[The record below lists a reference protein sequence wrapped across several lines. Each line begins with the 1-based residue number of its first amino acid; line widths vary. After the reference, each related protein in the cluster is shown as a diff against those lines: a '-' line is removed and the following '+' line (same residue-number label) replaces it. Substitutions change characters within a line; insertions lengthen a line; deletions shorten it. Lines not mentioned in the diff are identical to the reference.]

1 MTANRRSALPA
12 ALAATVAAALAGAAF
27 AAFGFAPGAMT
38 AVIAPFAAVFAG
50 LATWVAV
57 ADVRT
62 FEIPDSANV
71 ALLVTGLAWAAFG
84 ASPSDL
90 PLTPALV
97 FGTATDTPVW
107 AGPFFGAIDGLA
119 RAAIAAGTLL
129 AVRTFYRRA
138 RGIEGLGLG
147 DIKLAGAVAPWLAW
161 PDLPTALFVG
171 VLGALLVAVGVSLA
185 ARRRLDGAAW
195 IPFGA
200 FLAPAAWLV
209 WALRVGGVPIPLL
222 G

>member
-1 MTANRRSALPA
+1 MTATRRSALPA
-12 ALAATVAAALAGAAF
+12 ALAATIAAALAGAAF
-27 AAFGFAPGAMT
+27 AAVGFAPGTTT

-50 LATWVAV
+50 LVAWVAV
-57 ADVRT
+57 VDVRT

-71 ALLVTGLAWAAFG
+71 ALLVTGLAWAALG
-84 ASPSDL
+84 ASPSSL

-97 FGTATDTPVW
+97 FGTAADAPARSWPV
-107 AGPFFGAIDGLA
+107 FGAVDGLA
-119 RAAIAAGTLL
+119 RGAIAAGTLL

-138 RGIEGLGLG
+138 RGIEGLGFG
-147 DIKLAGAVAPWLAW
+147 DIKLAGALAPWLAW
-161 PDLPTALFVG
+161 PDLPTALFVA
-171 VLGALLVAVGVSLA
+171 VIFALLVTVAASLA
-185 ARRRLDGAAW
+185 ERRRIDGGAW

-209 WALRVGGVPIPLL
+209 WALRTAGVPIPLL

>member
-1 MTANRRSALPA
+1 VTVTRRSALPA
-12 ALAATVAAALAGAAF
+12 ALAATVVAALAGAAF
-27 AAFGFAPGAMT
+27 AAVGFGPGTFT
-38 AVIAPFAAVFAG
+38 AVVAAFAAVFAG
-50 LATWVAV
+50 LAAWVAV
-57 ADVRT
+57 ADLRS
-62 FEIPDSANV
+62 FEIPDGANV
-71 ALLVTGLAWAAFG
+71 ALLAAGLAWAAVG
-84 ASPSDL
+84 TSPSSL

-97 FGTATDTPVW
+97 FGTDADTPAW
-107 AGPFFGAIDGLA
+107 AATLFGMIDGLA

-129 AVRTFYRRA
+129 AVRAFYQRA

-161 PDLPTALFVG
+161 PDLPTALFVA
-171 VLGALLVAVGVSLA
+171 VLGALIVTIGASLV

-209 WALRVGGVPIPLL
+209 WALRVAGVPIPLL